1 VVEVIA
7 DQLGPSLRWDGEHDQ
22 GDEESGHL
30 GSVDRR
36 GGPSADARDH
46 RRWQRGGA
54 PGTPATALQTR
65 HAVQMDFEGMVV
77 LVTGG
82 SRGIGRAVVEQFA
95 ARGATL
101 VVQFRADRPAADST
115 LATLPAGG
123 HLALRADIAEPD
135 QVRSLVRRVIDRFSR
150 IDVLVN
156 NAGIYEEHP
165 ILETSYEDWQQSWR
179 RTIATNLIGPAN
191 LMHAVVPH
199 MVAAGRGRIVNISS
213 RGAFRGE
220 PDHPA
225 YGASKAGLNSLG
237 QSMAQALGP
246 HGIYVTTVAP
256 GFVETEMAAPLLDS
270 AAGDAIRAQS
280 PLNRAATPQEIA
292 RVVVFLATP
301 GAESTTGA
309 IVDVNGASYL
319 RT

>member
-1 VVEVIA
+1 
-7 DQLGPSLRWDGEHDQ
+7 
-22 GDEESGHL
+22 
-30 GSVDRR
+30 
-36 GGPSADARDH
+36 
-46 RRWQRGGA
+46 
-54 PGTPATALQTR
+54 
-65 HAVQMDFEGMVV
+65 MDFQGMVV

-82 SRGIGRAVVEQFA
+82 SRGIGRAVAEQFG

-101 VVQFRADRPAADST
+101 VVQFRADRQAANDT
-115 LATLPAGG
+115 LAALPAGD
-123 HLALRADIAEPD
+123 HLVLRADIAEPE
-135 QVRSLVRRVIDRFSR
+135 QALSLVTHVIARFER

-156 NAGIYEEHP
+156 NAGIYEDHP
-165 ILETSYEDWQQSWR
+165 ILETSYDDWQKVWW
-179 RTIATNLIGPAN
+179 RTIRTNLIGPAN
-191 LMHAVVPH
+191 LIHAVVPH
-199 MVAAGRGRIVNISS
+199 MVSEGRGRIVNVSS

-256 GFVETEMAAPLLDS
+256 GFVETDMSAPLLDS

-301 GAESTTGA
+301 GAEYLTGT

>member
-1 VVEVIA
+1 
-7 DQLGPSLRWDGEHDQ
+7 
-22 GDEESGHL
+22 
-30 GSVDRR
+30 
-36 GGPSADARDH
+36 
-46 RRWQRGGA
+46 
-54 PGTPATALQTR
+54 
-65 HAVQMDFEGMVV
+65 
-77 LVTGG
+77 
-82 SRGIGRAVVEQFA
+82 
-95 ARGATL
+95 
-101 VVQFRADRPAADST
+101 
-115 LATLPAGG
+115 
-123 HLALRADIAEPD
+123 
-135 QVRSLVRRVIDRFSR
+135 
-150 IDVLVN
+150 
-156 NAGIYEEHP
+156 
-165 ILETSYEDWQQSWR
+165 
-179 RTIATNLIGPAN
+179 
-191 LMHAVVPH
+191 MHAVVPH

-256 GFVETEMAAPLLDS
+256 GFVETEMAAPFLDS

>member
-1 VVEVIA
+1 M
-7 DQLGPSLRWDGEHDQ
+7 
-22 GDEESGHL
+22 
-30 GSVDRR
+30 
-36 GGPSADARDH
+36 SADFKGKVA
-46 RRWQRGGA
+46 
-54 PGTPATALQTR
+54 
-65 HAVQMDFEGMVV
+65 

-82 SRGIGRAVVEQFA
+82 SRGIGRAVAEELA
-95 ARGATL
+95 ARGATV
-101 VVQFRADRPAADST
+101 VVQFRADRRAADAT
-115 LATLPAGG
+115 LA
-123 HLALRADIAEPD
+123 ALGPGRHRTAQADVADPE
-135 QVRSLVRRVIDRFSR
+135 QARSLVERVVGELGR

-165 ILETSYEDWQQSWR
+165 VLTTGYEDWRRIWR
-179 RTIATNLIGPAN
+179 RTLEANLLGPAN
-191 LMHAVVPH
+191 LIHAAAPH
-199 MVAAGRGRIVNISS
+199 MVAAGEGRIVNVSS

-237 QSMAQALGP
+237 QSMAKALGP

-256 GFVETEMAAPLLDS
+256 GFVDTDMAAPFLDGPG
-270 AAGDAIRAQS
+270 GDAIRAQS
-280 PLNRAATPQEIA
+280 PLNRAATPQEVA

-309 IVDVNGASYL
+309 VVDVNGASYL